1 MLTPTQLATML
12 ALQDSMNIKV
22 NPSWLTAG
30 YAYLRAAMIESVEGI
45 EHHGWKWWK
54 AQHKDLPQLQMEL
67 VDIWHFALSHI
78 IIEYQGDIKQS
89 AQTIAEQLA
98 SKRTSV
104 SFDGKDYDFTTL
116 DILDNLELM
125 AGLCAAKRFDV
136 PLFIKIVEQAEM
148 DSDELYRQYVGKN
161 VLNFFRQDHGY
172 KEGSYSKVWQDRE
185 DNEHLVDVLNSLD
198 IALADYS
205 EQVYAG
211 LKQRYPN

>member
-1 MLTPTQLATML
+1 MLTPTQLTTML

-22 NPSWLTAG
+22 NPQWLTAG

-78 IIEYQGDIKQS
+78 IIEFNGDIKQS

-98 SKRTSV
+98 SQRTSLT
-104 SFDGKDYDFTTL
+104 FDGLNYEFNKL

-136 PLFIKIVEQAEM
+136 PLFIKIVEQADM

-161 VLNFFRQDHGY
+161 VLNFFRQDNGY
-172 KEGSYSKVWQDRE
+172 KAGTYSKIWHGKE
-185 DNEHLVDVLNSLD
+185 DNEHLVEVLNALD
-198 IALADYS
+198 ISLADYS
-205 EQVYAG
+205 DQVYAG
-211 LKQRYPN
+211 LKLRYPS

>member
-12 ALQDSMNIKV
+12 KLQDGMNIKV

-78 IIEYQGDIKQS
+78 IIEYQGDIQQS
-89 AQTIAEQLA
+89 ATTIAEQLA
-98 SKRTSV
+98 SQRTSLT
-104 SFDGKDYDFTTL
+104 FDGLKYHFNQL

-125 AGLCAAKRFDV
+125 TGLCAAKRFDV

-172 KEGSYSKVWQDRE
+172 KDGSYIKVWNGRE
-185 DNEHLVDVLNSLD
+185 DNEHLVDVLNALD
-198 IALADYS
+198 ISLTDYS
-205 EQVYAG
+205 DQVYVG
-211 LKQRYPN
+211 LQQRYPS

>member
-12 ALQDSMNIKV
+12 ALQDGMNIKV

-104 SFDGKDYDFTTL
+104 SFDGKDYNFTTL
-116 DILDNLELM
+116 NILDNLELM

-172 KEGSYSKVWQDRE
+172 KEGSYSKVWKDRE

>member
-136 PLFIKIVEQAEM
+136 PLFITIVEQAEM